1 MVFLLP
7 STPTTR
13 FAPVSATASLASSAA
28 LRLHQPHVHEPGGL
42 SASSRVVLLGA
53 CGNVALAVLK
63 TCVGALSGSA
73 VLLADG
79 YHSTGDL
86 VVDGVSFLGVR
97 APAFE
102 LACTLGIAALLS
114 SAGAA
119 MMLSAC
125 QPLLLAL
132 PWAGPSAGATVTT
145 TAALLPTLKSAGAF
159 IVSVAAEYLF
169 RVTRRVALRER
180 SPVLMASAKHHRSDA
195 MSSVAAAVGTCGAVF
210 GSPIVESIAAATVG
224 GMMFMM
230 GGRNAGPKDAG
241 HPPAERPPPPQM
253 TAPEAEDVV
262 EIRPPRGMGPALG
275 LVRRDSWLGGV
286 LAAHLR
292 DQRSAKH
299 DEGDDLSDDLSEA
312 ATEDAGT

>member
-63 TCVGALSGSA
+63 TGVGALSGSA

-145 TAALLPTLKSAGAF
+145 TSGF
-159 IVSVAAEYLF
+159 I
-169 RVTRRVALRER
+169 
-180 SPVLMASAKHHRSDA
+180 
-195 MSSVAAAVGTCGAVF
+195 GTQHVD
-210 GSPIVESIAAATVG
+210 V
-224 GMMFMM
+224 
-230 GGRNAGPKDAG
+230 
-241 HPPAERPPPPQM
+241 HPQ
-253 TAPEAEDVV
+253 V
-262 EIRPPRGMGPALG
+262 
-275 LVRRDSWLGGV
+275 
-286 LAAHLR
+286 
-292 DQRSAKH
+292 
-299 DEGDDLSDDLSEA
+299 
-312 ATEDAGT
+312 

>member
-1 MVFLLP
+1 MPRKVVSMVFLLP
-7 STPTTR
+7 LSPR
-13 FAPVSATASLASSAA
+13 VAPVSATASLASSAA

-53 CGNVALAVLK
+53 GGNVALAVLK
-63 TCVGALSGSA
+63 CVVGALSGSA

-86 VVDGVSFLGVR
+86 VRSLARPLTAAAARPALSPSLCVCVEQVVDGVSFLGVR

-145 TAALLPTLKSAGAF
+145 T
-159 IVSVAAEYLF
+159 
-169 RVTRRVALRER
+169 
-180 SPVLMASAKHHRSDA
+180 
-195 MSSVAAAVGTCGAVF
+195 VAAAAAAAAAAAQPAAAPAEVRLF
-210 GSPIVESIAAATVG
+210 IAAA
-224 GMMFMM
+224 
-230 GGRNAGPKDAG
+230 
-241 HPPAERPPPPQM
+241 
-253 TAPEAEDVV
+253 
-262 EIRPPRGMGPALG
+262 
-275 LVRRDSWLGGV
+275 SS
-286 LAAHLR
+286 
-292 DQRSAKH
+292 RSQ
-299 DEGDDLSDDLSEA
+299 S
-312 ATEDAGT
+312 GTSP